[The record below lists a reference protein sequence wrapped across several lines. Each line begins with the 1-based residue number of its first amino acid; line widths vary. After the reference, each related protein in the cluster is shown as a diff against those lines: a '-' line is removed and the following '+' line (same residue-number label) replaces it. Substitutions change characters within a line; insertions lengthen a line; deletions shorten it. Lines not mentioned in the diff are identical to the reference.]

1 MVKTRW
7 ILALAG
13 VSLFAV
19 SAHHVAQADDP
30 IIIGFDMPFSG
41 WFQPIDDGTVKGAQ
55 LAIDDINKAGG
66 VLGRQLKEADYDMK
80 SEPPLGADGAIDLVS
95 KGAKLILV
103 PSDFDF
109 GGPGANIAQSKGV
122 PVFSGASDSK
132 FGVAGIGNMA
142 YSVSVASQPQGAMMA
157 EWAYNKKGWKTAYV
171 LIDNT
176 INFTKSLCG
185 NFGDRFKKLAGA
197 DNLLGT
203 DTFLNNDPSIA
214 TQVTRIQSLPKKP
227 DLIFLCSYVPGGP
240 SAIKQIRAA
249 GLDMPILSGESMDGD
264 YWLGMAPNLSNFY
277 VADYGSFAGDDS
289 DKAINDFY
297 ARFKAKFGKPADV
310 SYVLRG
316 YSAVEAFAHA
326 ATKAKSVDGS
336 KVAAALDTFKDEPLV
351 IGPTTFTDK
360 LHIQIN
366 RPMSILEVQQG
377 KYHFVD
383 KYAVKD
389 VPPMRY

>member
-19 SAHHVAQADDP
+19 TAHRAAQADDP

-109 GGPGANIAQSKGV
+109 GGPGANVAQSKNV

-185 NFGDRFKKLAGA
+185 NFGDRWKKLAGA

-214 TQVTRIQSLPKKP
+214 SQVTRIQSLPKKP

-240 SAIKQIRAA
+240 APSSRSARPASTCRSCRANRWTA
-249 GLDMPILSGESMDGD
+249 IIGWAWCRTSPTSTWPITARSQAMTRTRRSTT
-264 YWLGMAPNLSNFY
+264 ST
-277 VADYGSFAGDDS
+277 VASRPS
-289 DKAINDFY
+289 
-297 ARFKAKFGKPADV
+297 
-310 SYVLRG
+310 
-316 YSAVEAFAHA
+316 SASRPTSPMCCA
-326 ATKAKSVDGS
+326 ATRPWKPSPMRQPRRSRSMARA
-336 KVAAALDTFKDEPLV
+336 VAAAMDTFKDEPLV
-351 IGPTTFTDK
+351 IGPTTFTPK
-360 LHIQIN
+360 LHIQID
-366 RPMSILEVQQG
+366 RAMSILEVEKG
-377 KYHFVD
+377 KYHFVE
-383 KYAVKD
+383 KGAVKD
-389 VPPMRY
+389 VPPMQY

>member
-1 MVKTRW
+1 MVRMKW

-13 VSLFAV
+13 VSLA
-19 SAHHVAQADDP
+19 AMAADRAALASDP

-66 VLGRQLKEADYDMK
+66 VLGRPLKEVDYDMK
-80 SEPPLGADGAIDLVS
+80 SEPPLGADGAIDLIA

-109 GGPGANIAQSKGV
+109 GGPGANVAQSKGV

-132 FGVAGIGNMA
+132 FGVAGIGSMA
-142 YSVSVASQPQGAMMA
+142 YSVSVASQPQGALLA
-157 EWAYNKKGWKTAYV
+157 EWAYKRKGWKTAYV

-176 INFTKSLCG
+176 INFTKSLCS
-185 NFGDRFKKLAGA
+185 NFADRWKKLAGA

-214 TQVTRIQSLPKKP
+214 TQITRIQSLPKKP

-240 SAIKQIRAA
+240 SAIKQLRAA
-249 GLDMPILSGESMDGD
+249 GLDQPIVTGESMDGD
-264 YWLGMAPNLSNFY
+264 YWLGMTPNLSNFY
-277 VADYGSFAGDDS
+277 LADYGSFVGDDS
-289 DKAINDFY
+289 DKAIDAFY
-297 ARFKAKFGKPADV
+297 GRFKAKFGKPADV

-316 YSAVEAFAHA
+316 YSEVEAFARA
-326 ATKAKSVDGS
+326 ATKAKSVEGT

-351 IGPTTFTDK
+351 IGPTTFTAK
-360 LHIQIN
+360 LHIQVT
-366 RPMSILEVQQG
+366 RPMSILEVENG
-377 KYHFVD
+377 KYHFVER
-383 KYAVKD
+383 YAVKD
-389 VPPMRY
+389 VPPMIY